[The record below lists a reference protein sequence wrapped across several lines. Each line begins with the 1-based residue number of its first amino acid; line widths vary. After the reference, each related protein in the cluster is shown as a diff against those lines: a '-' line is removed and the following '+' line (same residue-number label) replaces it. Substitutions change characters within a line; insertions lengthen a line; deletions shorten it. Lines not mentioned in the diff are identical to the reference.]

1 MHTTAPIKVNFY
13 QKADVLKVVNTVKLN
28 VLNGESIY
36 IEGKH
41 VKVKLNSV
49 RRTCQLF
56 RG

>member
-1 MHTTAPIKVNFY
+1 MHTTAPIKVNIH